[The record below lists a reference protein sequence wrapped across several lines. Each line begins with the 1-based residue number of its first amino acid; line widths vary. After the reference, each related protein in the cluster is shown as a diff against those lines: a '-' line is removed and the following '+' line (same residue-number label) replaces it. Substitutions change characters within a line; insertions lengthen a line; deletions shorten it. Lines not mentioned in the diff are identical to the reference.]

1 MDCVAG
7 RKTVGRITGDIL
19 VNGLPKQQATWAR
32 QIGYV
37 EQMVR
42 GCCCS
47 GIWTV
52 CMQTVVGVCVR
63 QRWSL
68 LSTPVIY

>member
-1 MDCVAG
+1 MCAVAAAG
-7 RKTVGRITGDIL
+7 EIL

-42 GCCCS
+42 HEGLA
-47 GIWTV
+47 W
-52 CMQTVVGVCVR
+52 R
-63 QRWSL
+63 QGSKDHAGNHL
-68 LSTPVIY
+68 HFMCAVSV

>member
-1 MDCVAG
+1 MRAAAA
-7 RKTVGRITGDIL
+7 GDIL

-42 GCCCS
+42 PE
-47 GIWTV
+47 
-52 CMQTVVGVCVR
+52 
-63 QRWSL
+63 SL
-68 LSTPVIY
+68 A